1 MKKLCIFDLDGTL
14 VDSLVDLKESVNVIL
29 KRHSF
34 EEKTMNQIRSYVGN
48 GLYKLMERSVPQSC
62 QQDKLDQL
70 YEEFLEYYGEHCN
83 DHTVKYDGIEEMLK
97 GLKKKGLLLAIS
109 SNKRNELVQKL
120 WKEHLGQLIDLAIGE
135 DPFRGIR
142 KKPEKDEVE
151 YLLNQLQINPR
162 EAVYIGDSE
171 VDIQTAHQSGLD
183 SISVSWGFKS
193 RDFLEKNGAS
203 AIADTPEDLIQ
214 LLS

>member
-120 WKEHLGQLIDLAIGE
+120 WKEHFGQLIDLAIGE

-151 YLLNQLQINPR
+151 YLLNQLQITPR

-183 SISVSWGFKS
+183 SISVSWGFKT

-203 AIADTPEDLIQ
+203 AIADAPEDLIQ

>member
-120 WKEHLGQLIDLAIGE
+120 WKEHFGQLIDLAIGE

-151 YLLNQLQINPR
+151 YLLNQLQITPR

>member
-120 WKEHLGQLIDLAIGE
+120 WKEHFGQLIDLAIGE

-151 YLLNQLQINPR
+151 YLLNQLQITPR

-203 AIADTPEDLIQ
+203 TIADTPEDLIQ

>member
-120 WKEHLGQLIDLAIGE
+120 WKEHFGQLIDLAIGE

-151 YLLNQLQINPR
+151 YLLNQLQITPR

-183 SISVSWGFKS
+183 SISVSWGFKT